1 MKKIIGTVILATIVM
16 ANTAQAAVQ
25 TIKAEVNGMVCA
37 FCAQGID
44 KKLRELPQIKAVYVN
59 LKHKIVAVELKED
72 QTLSESTVKDVVKN
86 AGYDVVNIQTV
97 DQTAQQIKESFGKD

>member
-1 MKKIIGTVILATIVM
+1 MKKIISTVILATIVM
-16 ANTAQAAVQ
+16 ASTAQAAVQ

-44 KKLRELPQIKAVYVN
+44 KKLRALPEIKVVYVN
-59 LKHKIVAVELKED
+59 LKHKIVAVELKDD

-86 AGYDVVNIQTV
+86 AGYDVVSIQTV
-97 DQTAQQIKESFGKD
+97 DQTVQQIKESIEKD